1 LPTRPVCSTRFG
13 CPQTDYLENPKMETT
28 RQTCHAGDVAGHGGG
43 TVASAVTVL
52 GGDGVLRFRTEREGV
67 MRRASED
74 SYIKG
79 EIGSALGRAGLPP
92 DHRIAAILDFHSG
105 IVSTGR
111 DFIVRCDGMS
121 LDQKVAE
128 MRKDARYFEQPGTK
142 VDHRDMGKLRES
154 FDDIVSGKTVVE

>member
-1 LPTRPVCSTRFG
+1 
-13 CPQTDYLENPKMETT
+13 
-28 RQTCHAGDVAGHGGG
+28 
-43 TVASAVTVL
+43 
-52 GGDGVLRFRTEREGV
+52 

-111 DFIVRCDGMS
+111 DFVVRCDGMT
-121 LDQKVAE
+121 LDQKIAE
-128 MRKDARYFEQPGTK
+128 LRKDARYFEQPTAT
-142 VDHRDMGKLRES
+142 VDHKDIARLRES
-154 FDDIVSGKTVVE
+154 FADIAAGRTVVE